1 MRARGAIRLGVAAVA
16 AVLLA
21 LAVPGAAAPQ
31 TFNLVVDTT
40 ADGNDGECARDCT
53 LREAVAL
60 ANPSAGQWVS
70 VPPGVYRLSQ
80 GPLVL
85 RNNAIVFGVSF
96 AGNLSAGARTTVI
109 DARGTSGVI
118 QVPAGSTAVL
128 AGLTI
133 TGGSAPA
140 GGGILLADS
149 AQLTLYDAIVE
160 GNVAQR
166 GGGIDNAGSL
176 ALFYSTVA
184 GNRAGGSGGGL
195 AGEATSNTGVY
206 YATLSGNTAGGN
218 GGGIA
223 SGGSL
228 QLQHATIAANGAA
241 AGGGLYQEST
251 SGANT
256 AMWDTILA
264 GNPGGACGG
273 SIAGVPRSITSHNL
287 ADDQTCQFAGAA
299 EGTGSVDPRLAP
311 LTNNGGPTDTHAL
324 GAGSPAINTG
334 DPNLCAAG
342 SSTDQRHATA
352 IGACD
357 IGAFEF
363 GAKPPEPQLPPPIPG
378 ETVNASL
385 KSGIV
390 KVKLPGSDEFFQL
403 KDGQQVPVGTTFDTS
418 KGRVTLVSA
427 ANQQGKTQKG
437 WFYSGV
443 FKLGQSK
450 GKKPLTTLKM
460 TGKLSCGG
468 GNASAAARKKK
479 KRRLWG
485 DGKGRF
491 RTDGKFSAATVVGT
505 KWLVED
511 RCNGTLTKVLRGT
524 VAVREFKKRKTV
536 RVKAGHQY
544 FAKR

>member
-1 MRARGAIRLGVAAVA
+1 VRARGAIRLGVAAVA

-21 LAVPGAAAPQ
+21 LALPGAAVPQ
-31 TFNLVVDTT
+31 QFNLVVDTT

-70 VPPGVYRLSQ
+70 IPPGVYRLSQ

-85 RNNAIVFGVSF
+85 QNNSIVFGVSF
-96 AGNLSAGARTTVI
+96 AGNNSFGARTTVI
-109 DARGTSGVI
+109 DARGTSRVFE
-118 QVPAGSTAVL
+118 VPAGSSAVL

-133 TGGSAPA
+133 TGGNAPT
-140 GGGILLADS
+140 GGGVFVANGG
-149 AQLTLYDAIVE
+149 QLTLYDTILE
-160 GNVAQR
+160 GNVAASR
-166 GGGIDNAGSL
+166 GAGIDNAGNVS
-176 ALFYSTVA
+176 LFYSTVS
-184 GNRAGGSGGGL
+184 GNRTTGGSGGGL
-195 AGEATSNTGVY
+195 AGEVDSNTGVF
-206 YATLSGNTAGGN
+206 YATLSGNSASAN
-218 GGGIA
+218 GGGIVT
-223 SGGSL
+223 GGSL
-228 QLQHATIAANGAA
+228 QLQQTTIAANSAG
-241 AGGGLYQEST
+241 AGGGLFQEST

-256 AMWDTILA
+256 AMWSTILA
-264 GNPGGACGG
+264 GNSGGACGG
-273 SIAGVPRSITSHNL
+273 SVAGVPRSIWSQNL
-287 ADDQTCQFAGAA
+287 ADDATCQFTGT
-299 EGTGSVDPRLAP
+299 EGTAPVDPLLNALA
-311 LTNNGGPTDTHAL
+311 NNGGPTDTHAIR
-324 GAGSPAINTG
+324 AGSPAINNA
-334 DPNLCAAG
+334 DPNLCGAG
-342 SSTDQRHATA
+342 SSTDQRHGTA
-352 IGACD
+352 VGPCD

-390 KVKLPGSDEFFQL
+390 KVKLQGSDEFFVL

-418 KGRVTLVSA
+418 KGKVTLVAA

-437 WFYSGV
+437 WFYKGV

-450 GKKPLTTLKM
+450 GKKPLTTLSM

-468 GNASAAARKKK
+468 SASAAATKK

-491 RTDGKFSAATVVGT
+491 RTKGKHSAATVVGT

-524 VAVREFKKRKTV
+524 VSVRDFKKRKTV
-536 RVKAGHQY
+536 RVTAGHQY